1 MARGL
6 PIITTDMCLAGREMV
21 NDGINGYLVPVED
34 EAELRAA
41 MLKVMYNDEL
51 CKKMNEESLKIAKKY
66 TIETMVDAYQKGI
79 ERLSN

>member
-21 NDGINGYLVPVED
+21 NDGINGYLVPAED

-51 CKKMNEESLKIAKKY
+51 RKKMSEESLKIAKKY